1 MKTNLTNLSLSQQ
14 TMLLISIALG
24 FQVLFV
30 GSLTYAH
37 LQVQK
42 QFEEEAH
49 SRRLLSKGNAL
60 LLSLLRLAGAQGMYQ
75 LNKDPRFREQYEEGL
90 VKLAER
96 TKDLRAM
103 QAEGTGD
110 AASADVAVL
119 AQSVERTLE
128 LFQQAKQVFESEDQ
142 DGMKLA
148 LFNVAREVPKLER
161 LNLQFMERQEQR
173 GKVAAKAED
182 DARKFVQT
190 VVYGGLAANIFVVV
204 ALLVWFNRTTSRRF
218 NILSRNIFSLGA
230 SKTLTAPIT
239 GSDEIAKLD
248 SVVHEVSEAL
258 TIARRK
264 EQAMIQNAVDVICT
278 LDRDGKFH
286 NVNNAAQ
293 RIWGR
298 DPEVLI
304 GSSYKNIIPEDDWE
318 ATDHAINSI
327 IKGEGADLSG
337 SFENRVRHGDGTFVD
352 ALWTAF
358 WSSEENSLFCVVH
371 DISARK
377 EAERLKQ
384 EVLAMVT
391 HDLRSPLT
399 SLQLTLNVLQSG
411 SIDGSSEKAKLMLG
425 RAEMSV
431 GKLIQLINDLLD
443 IDRIESGR
451 FALDVAKVKDD
462 VMITQSTDLIHH
474 MAESRNIQI
483 ETLAMGAE
491 LECDEERIVRVLT
504 NLLSNAIKFSPEGS
518 KVTVST
524 RVENG
529 HVEFNVIDRGRGL
542 PQDEQELI
550 FERYHQVN
558 QKDAAEKKGSGLGLT
573 ICKAIVEAHQGTI
586 GATSQSGEGSTF
598 WFRLPR
604 ENSTQKDK
612 G

>member
-1 MKTNLTNLSLSQQ
+1 
-14 TMLLISIALG
+14 MLLISIALG

-30 GSLTYAH
+30 SSLTYAH
-37 LQVQK
+37 WQVQK

-75 LNKDPRFREQYEEGL
+75 FNKDPRFREQYEEGL
-90 VKLAER
+90 TKLVGA
-96 TKDLRAM
+96 TKELRAM
-103 QAEGTGD
+103 QAKGTGD
-110 AASADVAVL
+110 AASADVSVL
-119 AQSVERTLE
+119 AQTVERTLE
-128 LFQQAKQVFESEDQ
+128 LFQQAKEVFESEDQ
-142 DGMKLA
+142 EGMKLA
-148 LFNVAREVPKLER
+148 LFNVAREMPKLER

-173 GKVAAKAED
+173 GRVAAKAED

-204 ALLVWFNRTTSRRF
+204 ALLAWFNTTTSRRF

-230 SKTLTAPIT
+230 NESLTAPIP
-239 GSDEIAKLD
+239 GSDEIAQLD
-248 SVVHEVSEAL
+248 SVVHEVSDAL
-258 TIARRK
+258 IIARKK

-278 LDRDGKFH
+278 LDKDGKFH

-298 DPEVLI
+298 EPEDLI
-304 GSSYKNIIPEDDWE
+304 GSSFKNIIAREDWE
-318 ATDHAINSI
+318 ATDEALQNLIN
-327 IKGEGADLSG
+327 GEGAGVSG
-337 SFENRVRHGDGTFVD
+337 SFENHVRHGDGNLVD

-358 WSSEENSLFCVVH
+358 WSAEEKRLFCVVH

-411 SIDGSSEKAKLMLG
+411 SVDGSSEKAKLMLG

-443 IDRIESGR
+443 IDRIESGK
-451 FALDVAKVKDD
+451 FALDIAKVKDE
-462 VMITQSTDLIHH
+462 VMISQSTDLIHH
-474 MAESRNIQI
+474 MAESRNIEI
-483 ETLAMGAE
+483 ETLASGGE

-518 KVTVST
+518 KVTIST
-524 RVENG
+524 REENG
-529 HVEFNVIDRGRGL
+529 HVEFYIVDRGRGL
-542 PQDEQELI
+542 PQEEQELI

-558 QKDAAEKKGSGLGLT
+558 RSDAAEKKGSGLGLT
-573 ICKAIVEAHQGTI
+573 ICKAIVEAHHGTI
-586 GATSQSGEGSTF
+586 GATSQAGEGSTF

-604 ENSTQKDK
+604 ENSSNTDK